1 MRTYITTLLLA
12 TTLTLASCGG
22 GNDVASSGASA
33 VSAAASATTTTATA
47 SAPSTLATPTTEP
60 KVNGQV
66 DERTGVAP
74 MAAQMTVAPWC
85 SKYEG
90 FNVCGCLLNNNIYSG
105 TPIYEA
111 CNNAAYSS
119 NSKPQQCNSLGGT
132 LLCVSAEC
140 GICVANYP
148 PNPSS
153 TTTPFYLKI
162 QPALP

>member
-1 MRTYITTLLLA
+1 MKKKLLVLLFSLA
-12 TTLTLASCGG
+12 SLALVSCGG
-22 GNDVASSGASA
+22 GNDVASTGATA
-33 VSAAASATTTTATA
+33 VSAAAPVTTTA
-47 SAPSTLATPTTEP
+47 SAPSTPTTEP
-60 KVNGQV
+60 KVNGQI

-74 MAAQMTVAPWC
+74 VVAQMTVAPWC

-90 FNVCGCLLNNNIYSG
+90 FNVCGCLLNMNLYGAIS
-105 TPIYEA
+105 EA

-119 NSKPQQCNSLGGT
+119 NNKPQQCNSLGGT

-140 GICVANYP
+140 GTCIANYP
-148 PNPSS
+148 PNPSP